1 MLKLDQITG
10 HGLCFMGNVIL
21 EKTGG
26 GGPGGLCQWDVNNLR
41 LFITNSVG
49 LEENDLG
56 NGLQREG
63 VSWGCLCN

>member
-1 MLKLDQITG
+1 MLYGERYTQKAEG
-10 HGLCFMGNVIL
+10 RGPRGLCL
-21 EKTGG
+21 
-26 GGPGGLCQWDVNNLR
+26 WDVSNFR
-41 LFITNSVG
+41 LFTTSSVG